1 MSEREPSTRGAPPM
15 SLHIGKAGVHR
26 FELPLDVATW
36 AMAIHGVRGK
46 GKTSTA
52 VVIVEEALK
61 AGVQCCVLDPTDV
74 WHGLRSSRD
83 GKRAGH
89 PVVIL
94 GGSHGDLPLHPQSG
108 RVVADFVVEHPVPV
122 ILSLRH
128 LRKGEAQRF
137 VTDFAEQ
144 LYHRK
149 GEAKHRR
156 PLLLVIDE
164 ASRFVPQKVMGETAR
179 LVGAIEDIV
188 RQGRASGFGVI
199 LVDQRP
205 ASVNKDVLTQIELLV
220 CHAVTSPQ
228 DRKALDEWIQ
238 GKDSAGHR
246 GEFLE
251 HLASLERGEA
261 WFWLPM
267 SDVFARVHVRSR
279 DTFDSSRT
287 PEIGEAPVAPE
298 RFAQVDLGA
307 LEEAFQEAVRDAE
320 ANDPKALKKRIA
332 ELERELKSV
341 RAGAGLTREEAEA
354 LAQERAERAVEA
366 AIAGLRSQVRPH
378 VLATKDAADALFH
391 ALANGSAPPSPA
403 APPVRAKGIPAAPRE
418 RAPRPAPAP
427 RRAAAPRE
435 RPSSFEPTADLARG
449 ERQILT
455 AVAQHEGGVTR
466 EQLSVLTAYKR
477 SSRDTYLQKLGAR
490 GLVHTDGGVIRVTD
504 EGLDALG
511 PDFEP
516 LPTGD
521 ELREHWLAR
530 LPQGERIILEKVI
543 EAYPDAITREEL
555 SDATDY
561 KRSSRDTYLQ
571 KLGARRLVVSE
582 GRGSV
587 RASDELFD

>member
-1 MSEREPSTRGAPPM
+1 MTAA
-15 SLHIGKAGVHR
+15 LHIGKTTSR
-26 FELPLDVATW
+26 KPFELPLDVATW
-36 AMAIHGVRGK
+36 AIAIHGVRGK
-46 GKTSTA
+46 GKTVTA
-52 VVIVEEALK
+52 AVIVEEALK
-61 AGVQCCVLDPTDV
+61 AGVQCCILDPTDV
-74 WHGLRSSRD
+74 WHGLRSSKD
-83 GKRAGH
+83 GKKAGH

-94 GGSHGDLPLHPQSG
+94 GGTHGDLPLHSQSG

-128 LRKGEAQRF
+128 LRKAEAQRF
-137 VTDFAEQ
+137 VQDFAEQ

-164 ASRFVPQKVMGETAR
+164 ASRFVPQRVMGETAR

-188 RQGRASGFGVI
+188 RQGRASGFGVV

-228 DRKALDEWIQ
+228 DRKALQEWIA
-238 GKDSAGHR
+238 GKDSAGHEK
-246 GEFLE
+246 EFLRD
-251 HLASLERGEA
+251 LASLERGEA

-267 SDVFARVHVRSR
+267 ADVFSRVHVRPR
-279 DTFDSSRT
+279 ETFDSSRT
-287 PEIGEAPVAPE
+287 PEIGQAPATPE

-307 LEEAFQEAVRDAE
+307 LESAFQDAVREAE

-341 RAGAGLTREEAEA
+341 RAAAGMTREEAEA
-354 LAQERAERAVEA
+354 LAQERSERAVAE
-366 AIAGLRSQVRPH
+366 AIASLRSKVRPH
-378 VLATKDAADALFH
+378 VEALHH
-391 ALANGSAPPSPA
+391 ALANGSTPPSAA
-403 APPVRAKGIPAAPRE
+403 APPLQATPSRA
-418 RAPRPAPAP
+418 
-427 RRAAAPRE
+427 RAAAPAPSPRATRPPRPPRAPRE
-435 RPSSFEPTADLARG
+435 GGMADLAKG
-449 ERQILT
+449 ERVILT
-455 AVAQHEGGVTR
+455 AVAQHDAGVTR

-490 GLVHTDGGVIRVTD
+490 GLIRTDGGTIHATD

-521 ELREHWLAR
+521 ELRAHWLTT
-530 LPQGERIILEKVI
+530 LPQGERVILEKVI
-543 EAYPDAITREEL
+543 EAYPDPVDRDAL
-555 SDATDY
+555 SEGTGY
-561 KRSSRDTYLQ
+561 RRSSRDTYLQ
-571 KLGARRLVVSE
+571 RLAARKLVVSE
-582 GRGSV
+582 GRGMV